1 MSDGN
6 QLEAVLEAAA
16 PAPAAAEFEF
26 GTLPPEISFQTER
39 VPPPAWLYVGP
50 GDRLLFQVW
59 NSIPGLRID
68 LSMRLLL
75 PNGEVS
81 PNYYQ
86 FMPTSDRVL
95 NMWYIPLAEAF
106 LISVTFRSGGAS
118 APAGSCWVRC
128 LLAHGGGGGLS
139 LPQGLAA
146 GYLATG
152 CLLSW
157 PYPRFEN
164 PVEGPG
170 RLRIITG
177 TDPPPGWEINEVVPV
192 GARWRLLALRATVV
206 TSAVVSDRYTSLYFD
221 DGATIWYNSAPLAVR
236 TAGVNGDYDWGIGVA
251 PRNGP
256 PTGFFQDALPDGIT
270 LAAGWRFHTN
280 TIGRDVGDDW
290 GAPVYYV
297 EEWVEP

>member
-6 QLEAVLEAAA
+6 QLEELLEAAA
-16 PAPAAAEFEF
+16 PAPAAAEEFQF

-39 VPPPAWLYVGP
+39 VPPPAWLYVGA
-50 GDRLLFQVW
+50 GDRLWVVAW
-59 NSIPGLRID
+59 NAMPNSFVAVHV
-68 LSMRLLL
+68 RLLL
-75 PNGEVS
+75 PNGKIS
-81 PNYYQ
+81 MNLYN
-86 FMPTSDRVL
+86 MPLTDDRARNEL
-95 NMWYIPLAEAF
+95 FIPLVESF
-106 LISVTFRSGGAS
+106 LLSVTVTPG
-118 APAGSCWVRC
+118 PVMPPGSCWVRV
-128 LLAHGGGGGLS
+128 LLLNGGGS
-139 LPQGLAA
+139 AISYPQGIVG
-146 GYLATG
+146 GYIAKGGALT
-152 CLLSW
+152 W
-157 PYPRFEN
+157 PYPRFQN

-192 GARWRLLALRATVV
+192 GARWRLLAMRATVV

-221 DGATIWYNSAPLAVR
+221 DGLTTWYNSAPLAVR